1 MRILSSLQ
9 LLVFLLIATQ
19 HSFCQIA
26 PAAPRDTLREF
37 EIIRGPSMRTL
48 RPDSLTT
55 LQTIAGGA
63 IIKQGTTIF
72 KSDSAVINSTTHVVE
87 AFGHVHIN
95 QADSVQTYADYLKYL
110 GEEKTAYLR
119 RNVKLTDKKGTL
131 FTEDLDY
138 NLQSGIGNYHNGGK
152 VLDRGNTIT
161 SKEGTYYSDTKDVY
175 FRNEVRVTGPKN
187 QIKADSLIYNMQS
200 EVVAFTGNTNI
211 KNDEADINTTQGTY
225 DLKTSDAFFTSRTTV
240 KDSSGRIYIANS
252 IALDDKS
259 GNAQLEGN
267 ALIRDSANGVIVI
280 ANQIFLDKG
289 NNSFLATRKPVMII
303 INKNDST
310 WVAGDTL
317 FSGITTRLKDSLS
330 SVQSKV
336 SDSTDNSLDSLVKK
350 AIPPVV
356 DTVTR
361 FNKMID
367 SIISIKR
374 SEVKNLPVDS
384 LKTEPG
390 IRDSGLIS
398 QIDNMELDSITTD
411 LQLLPP
417 SPPDSSL
424 IKRVFDSSL
433 VTGKPID
440 TTANLDSTV
449 RYFIAFHHVRV
460 YNDSLQSTC
469 DSLFFSARDSVFRL
483 FQEPVVWSAENQIT
497 GDTIFL
503 FTKDR
508 KAERMYVFEKGII
521 VNKTREGFFN
531 QIAGKTINGYF
542 TDGSIDY
549 MRVKGS
555 QSESVYYAQDDD
567 SAYVGM
573 NRASGDVIDLY
584 FENDDL
590 IKVLFVNDV
599 KGKMYPMH
607 EVPKE
612 ERFLKNFIWLE
623 EKRPKDEYQ
632 LFE

>member
-1 MRILSSLQ
+1 
-9 LLVFLLIATQ
+9 
-19 HSFCQIA
+19 
-26 PAAPRDTLREF
+26 
-37 EIIRGPSMRTL
+37 MRTL
-48 RPDSLTT
+48 RPDSVTT

-63 IIKQGTTIF
+63 VIKQGTTIF

-110 GEEKTAYLR
+110 GVEKTAYLR
-119 RNVKLTDKKGTL
+119 RNVRLTDKKGTL
-131 FTEDLDY
+131 LTEDLDY
-138 NLQSGIGNYHNGGK
+138 NLQTGIGNYHNGGK

-187 QIKADSLIYNMQS
+187 RIKADSLIYNMQS

-211 KNDEADINTTQGTY
+211 KNDEADINTTKGTY

-240 KDSSGRIYIANS
+240 KDSSGRVYVANN

-289 NNSFLATRKPVMII
+289 NKSFLATRKPGMII

-336 SDSTDNSLDSLVKK
+336 LDSTDSSLDSLVQK

-384 LKTEPG
+384 LKTGPG
-390 IRDSGLIS
+390 IRDSGFIGQVDKLKT
-398 QIDNMELDSITTD
+398 DSIITD
-411 LQLLPP
+411 PELLPP
-417 SPPDSSL
+417 SPVDSSL
-424 IKRVFDSSL
+424 IKHISDSSL
-433 VTGKPID
+433 VIRKPID
-440 TTANLDSTV
+440 TTANQDSSV

-460 YNDSLQSTC
+460 FNDSLQSTC

-483 FQEPVVWSAENQIT
+483 FQEPVVWSAANQVT

-508 KAERMYVFEKGII
+508 KADRMYVFEKGII

-584 FENDDL
+584 FKNDDL

-599 KGKMYPMH
+599 KGKMYPMR

-623 EKRPKDEYQ
+623 EKRPKDEYE